1 MSVSIPPEIKTRL
14 DAIFEEAYMLGH
26 KAGYEEGFKAGNGRA
41 LELIVE
47 SVRSRLSEAI
57 DDHES
62 TRSDKIVEPF
72 GRRAS

>member
-1 MSVSIPPEIKTRL
+1 MTVTVPPEIKARF

-26 KAGYEEGFKAGNGRA
+26 KAGYDEGFKSGNGRA

-57 DDHES
+57 DDRET
-62 TRSDKIVEPF
+62 TRSDKVVEPF
-72 GRRAS
+72 GRRVA